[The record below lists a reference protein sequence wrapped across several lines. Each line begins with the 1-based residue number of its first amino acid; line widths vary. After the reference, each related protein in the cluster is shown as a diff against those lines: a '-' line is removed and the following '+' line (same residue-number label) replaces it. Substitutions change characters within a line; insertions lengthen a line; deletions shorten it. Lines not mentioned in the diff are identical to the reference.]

1 MGQPNMNRRQFV
13 RVLSQRSTVIGIIG
27 VLAAVFSLLD
37 MPISAEQE
45 LKLVEG
51 VLLLV
56 SVIAIATKEEEPY
69 RGVNRRASRGPD
81 GLDNGS
87 IHNGEQERKAQREGP
102 RC

>member
-1 MGQPNMNRRQFV
+1 MNRRQFV

-56 SVIAIATKEEEPY
+56 SVIAIATKEEEPFS
-69 RGVNRRASRGPD
+69 GIDRRANG
-81 GLDNGS
+81 GLDSLGNGTVHGS
-87 IHNGEQERKAQREGP
+87 EQADKAQGQGP

>member
-1 MGQPNMNRRQFV
+1 MNKRQFV

-56 SVIAIATKEEEPY
+56 SVIAIATKEESPY
-69 RGVNRRASRGPD
+69 DGINRRIGRGPD
-81 GLDNGS
+81 GLDNGP